1 MLRIFITGFLVLLI
15 LSGCM
20 ADRQVSRSFYFWK
33 PEFRL
38 DAESTRLLSTLHSNR
53 IYLHC
58 FDVKWDAEK
67 SRPYLLNTVVINNDT
82 LLGSL
87 DIVPVVFL
95 SSNCMTQIKANQLK
109 ELSDLIHKQISV
121 ISTSAGFSWHEIQ
134 FDCDWNESNKD
145 QYFGL
150 LNYTKSSLNPIDQR
164 LSCTIRLNQIKYPD
178 VTGVPP
184 VDRGM
189 LLYYNMSKI
198 NEPGTR
204 NSIYDPEVAARY
216 VSYVKDYRLPLD
228 IALPVFSW
236 GVHQRNNEVIA
247 VINNMNLAE
256 TRASNLFEEKAKGL
270 FVPKIQC
277 TFKGVNFQETDRL
290 RVEEIGPK
298 RSLRAAQQ
306 IRPFLRDI
314 NLHVALFQLDS
325 ANTARYGEEAFE
337 ELYSV
342 FD

>member
-1 MLRIFITGFLVLLI
+1 MSRILFSGFSLLLI

-20 ADRQVSRSFYFWK
+20 ADRQVSRSFYYWK
-33 PEFRL
+33 PEFHL
-38 DAESTRLLSTLHSNR
+38 DAESSQLLNTLQSNR

-58 FDVKWDAEK
+58 FDVKWDVDK
-67 SRPYLLNTVVINNDT
+67 SKPYLLNKVVVLKDSQ
-82 LLGSL
+82 LAQL

-95 SSNCMTQIKANQLK
+95 SANCMTQIKANQLK
-109 ELSDLIHKQISV
+109 ELSDLILSQISD
-121 ISTSAGFSWHEIQ
+121 ISMNAGFSWHEIQ
-134 FDCDWNESNKD
+134 FDCDWNELNKD

-150 LNYTKSSLNPIDQR
+150 LNFIKSNLNPIDQR
-164 LSCTIRLNQIKYPD
+164 LSCTIRLHQIKYPD
-178 VTGVPP
+178 VSGVPP

-236 GVHQRNNEVIA
+236 GVHQRDNEVIA
-247 VINNMNLAE
+247 VINDMNLAE
-256 TRASNLFEEKAKGL
+256 TKASNLFDEKAKGL
-270 FVPKIQC
+270 FAPKFQC
-277 TFKGVNFQETDRL
+277 TFKGVNFLETDRL
-290 RVEEIGPK
+290 RVEEISPN
-298 RSLRAAQQ
+298 RSLQAAQQ
-306 IRPFLRDI
+306 IKPFLNDV
-314 NLHVALFQLDS
+314 NLNVALFQLDS

>member
-1 MLRIFITGFLVLLI
+1 MSRILFSGFSLLLLI
-15 LSGCM
+15 SGCM
-20 ADRQVSRSFYFWK
+20 ADRQVSRSFYYWK
-33 PEFRL
+33 PEFHL
-38 DAESTRLLSTLHSNR
+38 DAESSKLLNTLHSNR

-67 SRPYLLNTVVINNDT
+67 SKPYLLNNVVINKDT
-82 LLGSL
+82 QLSKM

-95 SSNCMTQIKANQLK
+95 SANCMTQIKANQLK
-109 ELSDLIHKQISV
+109 ELSDLINKQISDMSV
-121 ISTSAGFSWHEIQ
+121 NAGFSWHEIQ

-150 LNYTKSSLNPIDQR
+150 LNFIKSNLNPINQR
-164 LSCTIRLNQIKYPD
+164 LSCTIRLHQIKYPD
-178 VTGVPP
+178 VSGVPP

-270 FVPKIQC
+270 FTPRMQC
-277 TFKGVNFQETDRL
+277 TFKGVSFQETDRL
-290 RVEEIGPK
+290 RVEEISPN

-306 IRPFLRDI
+306 IRPFLKDD
-314 NLHVALFQLDS
+314 NLNVALFQLDS